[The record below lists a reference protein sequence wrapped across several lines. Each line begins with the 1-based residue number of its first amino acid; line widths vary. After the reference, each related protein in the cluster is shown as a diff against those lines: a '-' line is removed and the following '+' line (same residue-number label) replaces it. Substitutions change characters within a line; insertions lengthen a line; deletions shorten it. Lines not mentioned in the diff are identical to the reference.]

1 MYSFICLQYSF
12 VNHVRFCLANLYS
25 FSFISK
31 KSSLRRRI
39 FSFYQSF
46 NNTFFANDFPR
57 FMKIIVGFEKS
68 SIFKLL
74 ITLIFFDEA
83 IKIKLMKMI
92 SKSKI
97 FFYKPLEVCV
107 NTGVQSIMYFFI
119 SLNIS
124 KKIAKK

>member
-12 VNHVRFCLANLYS
+12 VNHVRFCSANLYS

-39 FSFYQSF
+39 FSFYRSF

-57 FMKIIVGFEKS
+57 FMKIIVHFEKS

-74 ITLIFFDEA
+74 ITLIFPDEA
-83 IKIKLMKMI
+83 IKIKLIKMI

-107 NTGVQSIMYFFI
+107 NSDVQSIMYFFI

-124 KKIAKK
+124 KKIAEK